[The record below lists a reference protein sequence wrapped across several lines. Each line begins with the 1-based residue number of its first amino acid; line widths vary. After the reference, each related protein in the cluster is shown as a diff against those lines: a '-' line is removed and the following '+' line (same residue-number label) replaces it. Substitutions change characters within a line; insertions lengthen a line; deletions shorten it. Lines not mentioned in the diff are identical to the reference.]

1 VKKLVA
7 GLAVAA
13 AASLAVAALAF
24 GARASSI
31 SLHAKLTAKQ
41 EVPKQVVKDAN
52 AKGTFTGTLVGR
64 KLTWKLT
71 FSGLTGPA
79 TAAHIHMGAMGKA
92 GNVVVPLCAPCKSG
106 VHGKTTI
113 SAALKKALAHHKAYV
128 NVHTAK
134 NPNGET
140 RGQIAEM

>member
-1 VKKLVA
+1 MKKLVA
-7 GLAVAA
+7 GLAVAV

-31 SLHAKLTAKQ
+31 SVHAKLTAKQ
-41 EVPKQVVKDAN
+41 EVPAQAVKDTT
-52 AKGTFTGTLVGR
+52 AKGKFTGTLVGR

-71 FSGLTGPA
+71 FSGLTGKA

-92 GNVVVPLCAPCKSG
+92 GNVAVSLCTPCKSG
-106 VHGKTTI
+106 VHGTTKI
-113 SAALKKALAHHKAYV
+113 SRAVKKALAHHKAYV

-134 NPNGET
+134 NPNGEI